1 MNHKLVTKATRGPRC
16 TTSLFISSYFSAW
29 SATNQLATSLIRS
42 RRWNYNAQFVGYW
55 PRGNGAC
62 GKPDTYQSADGILGR
77 IRDPTNLRPPLPP
90 SLSLSVRPFYRYSP
104 SVSVPFSFHTV
115 HPSRTH
121 PSVPG
126 IDYDTVV
133 ACISSIGCRRLGISM
148 LISCDV

>member
-77 IRDPTNLRPPLPP
+77 IRDPTNLRPPPPLPP
-90 SLSLSVRPFYRYSP
+90 LSLSLF
-104 SVSVPFSFHTV
+104 V
-115 HPSRTH
+115 H
-121 PSVPG
+121 
-126 IDYDTVV
+126 
-133 ACISSIGCRRLGISM
+133 SIGIRPLSLFLSLSIQCIPLERIPLSQVSTMTRWSLAYR
-148 LISCDV
+148 V